1 MLLGG
6 PDAAISIFVS
16 EHSQPSPGD
25 VVISRDGVSF
35 AISIAPERHQLN
47 LARLDDAILIA
58 TKWAKERS
66 VRAWHFMD
74 GSGFRLLD

>member
-1 MLLGG
+1 MLL
-6 PDAAISIFVS
+6 PTSFVS
-16 EHSQPSPGD
+16 DYPQPSAGD
-25 VVISRDGVSF
+25 VLITREGGSF
-35 AISIAPERHQLN
+35 AISIVPERHQLN

-66 VRAWHFMD
+66 VRAWHLTD